1 MADSPSPPPP
11 PKGNLPVLYY
21 GVIVVGTVAVVLAIY
36 NLIIIRW
43 CANHRRR
50 LRDIN
55 QELDSRRRMSSSS
68 MRGLNS
74 FSLGESFKYKKG
86 DDDSLQLGYGNNE
99 CPVCLCVFEEDE
111 EVRELP
117 RCKHSFHAPCIEM
130 WLYSHLDCPL
140 CRAPVQFPAS
150 PQNSITDSTL
160 EHSREVLIDPS
171 LLI

>member
-1 MADSPSPPPP
+1 MADSPSPP

-36 NLIIIRW
+36 NLVIIRW

-55 QELDSRRRMSSSS
+55 QQLDSRRRMSSSS
-68 MRGLNS
+68 SMRGLNS
-74 FSLGESFKYKKG
+74 FNLGESFKYKKG
-86 DDDSLQLGYGNNE
+86 DDDSIQYGINE

-117 RCKHSFHAPCIEM
+117 RCRHSFHAPCIEM

-140 CRAPVQFPAS
+140 CRALVQFPE
-150 PQNSITDSTL
+150 PPRNSITDPTL
-160 EHSREVLIDPS
+160 EHSTEVLIDPR